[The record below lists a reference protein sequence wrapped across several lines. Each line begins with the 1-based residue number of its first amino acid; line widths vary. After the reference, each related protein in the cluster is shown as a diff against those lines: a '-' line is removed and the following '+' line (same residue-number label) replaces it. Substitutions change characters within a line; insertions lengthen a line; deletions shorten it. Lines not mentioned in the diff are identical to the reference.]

1 MAVATD
7 PPRRRGDD
15 TPGVAVV
22 EVEDD
27 ENGLRLD
34 RWFRR
39 RYPHLTQG
47 RLQKLLRSGQV
58 RLDGRRAKAGARVE
72 TGQKVRV
79 PPLGSAPTGPRTSPR
94 PKIDAAMADD
104 LRARVLHRDDA
115 VVVLDKPPGLAVQ
128 GGTGTR
134 RHLDA
139 MMDALR
145 FGGERPRLVHR
156 LDKDTSGVLV
166 LARTASAAAA
176 LAQSFRTRDAQKLY
190 WALVVGVPDADEG
203 SIDLALA
210 KLSGPRG
217 ERVAAGAE
225 DGRSAVT
232 GFRVVDRAGRRAA
245 WLALEPETGRTHQL
259 RAHCAALGT
268 PIQGDG
274 KYGGAAAF
282 IDGVDRRLHL
292 HARAIAVPHPRGG
305 LLTAEAPVP
314 PHMAETWR
322 FLGFATEGTDTCVA
336 GIDVVQTKSGAAGR
350 RRSPGRKNRRS

>member
-1 MAVATD
+1 MAAEAD
-7 PPRRRGDD
+7 PPRRPGDD
-15 TPGVAVV
+15 APGVAVV
-22 EVEDD
+22 EVEGD
-27 ENGLRLD
+27 EDGLRLD

-39 RYPHLTQG
+39 RYPHVTQG
-47 RLQKLLRSGQV
+47 KLQKLLRTGQV
-58 RLDGRRAKAGARVE
+58 RLDGRRTKAGARLE
-72 TGQKVRV
+72 AGQKVRV
-79 PPLGSAPTGPRTSPR
+79 PPLGPAPTRPRTSPR
-94 PKIDAAMADD
+94 PNIDGAMADD
-104 LRARVLHRDDA
+104 LRGRVLHRDDA
-115 VVVLDKPPGLAVQ
+115 VIVLDKPPGLAVQ
-128 GGTGTR
+128 GGTRTH

-139 MMDALR
+139 MLDALR

-166 LARTASAAAA
+166 LARTAAAAA
-176 LAQSFRTRDAQKLY
+176 LAQSFRTRAAQKLY

-210 KLSGPRG
+210 KLPGPRG
-217 ERVAAGAE
+217 ERVAADAE

-232 GFRVVDRAGRRAA
+232 GFRVVEQAGRRAA

-292 HARAIAVPHPRGG
+292 HARAIAVPHPRSG
-305 LLTAEAPVP
+305 LLTAEAPLP

-322 FLGFATEGTDTCVA
+322 FFGFVIKGADTCAA
-336 GIDVVQTKSGAAGR
+336 GIDVAQTKSGAAGR
-350 RRSPGRKNRRS
+350 RRSPGRKDRRS